1 MLVEVLATFGIGVMS
16 ILLLLVRYIPIS
28 PKLKTYIAS
37 SGFFAAVVWFLL
49 YMFIKTGQD
58 VFILGLAMSTFI
70 SAIFGAFAGREIL
83 KITRVSKSMLG
94 ASEKTLIKK
103 QVILLETYAE
113 LTNRLLS
120 RMILICDIK
129 AIKKIFNK
137 CEEDHPIFKGCWSK
151 ENTINSDVLLNN
163 LGRTSEEESE
173 SKLLETFSSLTSGL
187 IDLYGTVTSHDRA
200 TEMASTVIREVGI
213 TRHDGILGR
222 VGVPLG
228 KYDELLYER
237 GILLHLPSGIATLGK
252 AKTFAFMVFK
262 DLLESLL
269 RQCTPETTKVIR
281 DRLRELTER
290 KSMIIGVKIA
300 DDGTVD
306 ISKFYKGIE
315 GLPVEKS
322 VEEVLSASSAAMSV
336 CFPIIQK
343 DIGFSRVKKITENA
357 FYSNIFEKMPK
368 EFDLLATFLEISEA
382 LPEGVLEKEKLA
394 FLSKEELERRVRER
408 TVELEKAY
416 KELKALD
423 RMKDEFLNMTSH
435 ELKTPLTSINS
446 FLQLMGSEKLGKIT
460 KKQKNAMKT
469 ISQELKR
476 LRGSIDKI
484 LDTSKLESGR
494 IKPEMRNLLLAEFI
508 QNTVKSMKLLAN
520 QKRITLTQKIAK
532 LPLIKADE
540 WQLTELMTNLIDNAI
555 KFTPEGGR
563 ITIEAKK
570 NKNNILV
577 EVKDTGIGVAKK
589 DMPKLFTK
597 FFQVE
602 HAVPGAGMG
611 LRICKIIVEA
621 HGGKIGVKSR
631 LGKGSTF
638 FFTLPI
644 KKSASVNTHLS

>member
-1 MLVEVLATFGIGVMS
+1 VLVDVLAIFGIGTM
-16 ILLLLVRYIPIS
+16 LVVCFRLDYLPIS
-28 PKLKTYIAS
+28 SKVKNYMMS
-37 SGFFAAVVWFLL
+37 SSFFGTIVWILL
-49 YMFIKTGQD
+49 YMFIKTGQN
-58 VFILGLAMSTFI
+58 VFILGLSISTFI
-70 SAIFGAFAGREIL
+70 SAIFGVLAGREVL
-83 KITRVSKSMLG
+83 KITRTPKSMLG
-94 ASEKTLIKK
+94 GPEKTLIKK

-120 RMILICDIK
+120 RMVLICDIK
-129 AIKKIFNK
+129 AIKKIFDK
-137 CEEDHPIFKGCWSK
+137 SVEDHPILKGGWSK

-163 LGRTSEEESE
+163 LGKTSEEESE
-173 SKLLETFSSLTSGL
+173 SKLLETFSSFTSGL

-200 TEMASTVIREVGI
+200 TEMAATVISEVGI
-213 TRHDGILGR
+213 KRHDGILGR

-228 KYDELLYER
+228 KYDEILYER
-237 GILLHLPSGIATLGK
+237 GILLHLPSGVATHGK

-262 DLLESLL
+262 DLLEPLL
-269 RQCTPETTKVIR
+269 RQCMPDTIERIR
-281 DRLRELTER
+281 DRLREFTGR
-290 KSMIIGVKIA
+290 KPLIMGVKIA
-300 DDGTVD
+300 DDGTMD

-322 VEEVLSASSAAMSV
+322 VERVISASSAAMSV

-416 KELKALD
+416 RELKALD
-423 RMKDEFLNMTSH
+423 RMKDEFLNMASH

-446 FLQLMGSEKLGKIT
+446 FMQLIGSEKLGKIT

-476 LRGSIDKI
+476 LRSSIDKI
-484 LDTSKLESGR
+484 LDTSRLESGR
-494 IKPEMRNLLLAEFI
+494 IKPEMRNLQLAELI

-532 LPLIKADE
+532 LPLIMGDE
-540 WQLTELMTNLIDNAI
+540 WQLAELMANLIDNAI

-563 ITIEAKK
+563 VMIEAKK
-570 NKNNILV
+570 KKDNILV
-577 EVKDTGIGVAKK
+577 EVKDTGIGIAKK
-589 DMPKLFTK
+589 DMPQLFTK

-602 HAVPGAGMG
+602 HAVSGAGMG

-621 HGGKIGVKSR
+621 HGGRIGVKSR

-644 KKSASVNTHLS
+644 KK